1 MKLYMLL
8 EHKGSEIAVLEDD
21 SFLFER
27 LFFPLSYLLL
37 QLCKQRMGTCGMTLK
52 NKCSFTA
59 NPELENIQLGI

>member
-1 MKLYMLL
+1 MLL
-8 EHKGSEIAVLEDD
+8 EHKGSEMALLEDD

-52 NKCSFTA
+52 NKYSFMA
-59 NPELENIQLGI
+59 NPKQENIQLAI